1 MITAYKSTGLFVIM
15 TIVFLLSS
23 CDPLHIIEFVNESDV
38 EVSVYIQV
46 DTSMEFLPL
55 EEMRRGEIISIKV
68 APNTSEIIDFGM
80 GTWSDYALE
89 EATKIIKRVD
99 IQSSQEIKRYQ
110 GQEELMDAF
119 KQHLKGRTI
128 IEFKVE

>member
-15 TIVFLLSS
+15 TMLFLLSS
-23 CDPLHIIEFVNESDV
+23 CDPLHYIEFINESDV

-55 EEMRRGEIISIKV
+55 EEMRRKEIVTIKV

-89 EATKIIKRVD
+89 EATKVIKRVD
-99 IQSSQEIKRYQ
+99 IQSSQEVKRYQ
-110 GQEELMDAF
+110 GQAELMEAF
-119 KQHLKGRTI
+119 RQHLKGKTAI
-128 IEFKVE
+128 VFKME